1 MKLRLPITLIVS
13 LLTCTALS
21 SVAYGFVDSF
31 KLEVDTSSNQN
42 SGTTNTN
49 STETSET
56 STLTEEQSA
65 QLTELKNDYTILMKE
80 VDENTSKLEEL
91 NDQVEALEEA
101 ISDLEE
107 KTDRTEE
114 ENKLLDRYN
123 EKLTE
128 DKKEISDREKIAK
141 DYDEQREKLLKE
153 IHEIDPTVYPDPQ
166 TDEQPVEE
174 APSTPT
180 QTQVVTVPVPT
191 SSTVNATG
199 TAQRDALRNQMFG
212 LRDRLANLGRTQTA
226 PSSQQQYWV
235 QPSKDGSVPGHFVKS
250 KASATATDVNY
261 HLWVEGNGGYTDL
274 DEQSGRGGYRLKT
287 WGGTVGAAALLD
299 NDLTLGA
306 AFSAQWGD
314 LTSSGGQEWA
324 SGDLDS
330 LYLHLFGHYQSNAWG
345 HTLILTGTTTDAT
358 LNRSGFFD
366 GEYFN
371 THGDTDGYGFGALY
385 ELTYDIPLNDAGT
398 TLLQPLFDVSI
409 VHTQLDAYNETGTK
423 ALHVGKQEW
432 TTGSVALGAR
442 LSGTFGSES
451 LGHPFFGEVR
461 ASVSQ
466 DFGDTRGKTSIAWAD
481 NPGVSNTAYGS
492 KVGAT
497 AVQVGAGIST
507 PLTSYSTL
515 YANVGADFRQRE
527 NSVGGAVGLRFSF

>member
-1 MKLRLPITLIVS
+1 
-13 LLTCTALS
+13 
-21 SVAYGFVDSF
+21 
-31 KLEVDTSSNQN
+31 
-42 SGTTNTN
+42 
-49 STETSET
+49 
-56 STLTEEQSA
+56 
-65 QLTELKNDYTILMKE
+65 
-80 VDENTSKLEEL
+80 
-91 NDQVEALEEA
+91 
-101 ISDLEE
+101 
-107 KTDRTEE
+107 
-114 ENKLLDRYN
+114 
-123 EKLTE
+123 
-128 DKKEISDREKIAK
+128 
-141 DYDEQREKLLKE
+141 
-153 IHEIDPTVYPDPQ
+153 
-166 TDEQPVEE
+166 
-174 APSTPT
+174 
-180 QTQVVTVPVPT
+180 
-191 SSTVNATG
+191 
-199 TAQRDALRNQMFG
+199 MFAM
-212 LRDRLANLGRTQTA
+212 RDRVANLGRTQAA
-226 PSSQQQYWV
+226 PTPQQEYWV

-250 KASATATDVNY
+250 SSPATASDVQY

-274 DEQSGRGGYRLKT
+274 NEQSGRGGYRLQT
-287 WGGTVGAAALLD
+287 WGGTVGAATSLE
-299 NDLTLGA
+299 NNLTLGA

-330 LYLHLFGHYQSNAWG
+330 LYLHLFAHYQSNAWG
-345 HTLILTGTTTDAT
+345 HTLILTGTSTDAT
-358 LNRSGFFD
+358 LNRSGFID

-398 TLLQPLFDVSI
+398 TLLQPLFDASI
-409 VHTQLDAYNETGTK
+409 VHTQLDAYDETGTK

-497 AVQVGAGIST
+497 AVQVGAGLST
-507 PLTSYSTL
+507 PLTSWSSL

-527 NSVGGAVGLRFSF
+527 NSVGGALGVRFAF

>member
-13 LLTCTALS
+13 LLTCTAIS
-21 SVAYGFVDSF
+21 SVAYSDDITEVTVNQSLLNPL
-31 KLEVDTSSNQN
+31 KLEVDPTIMDQ
-42 SGTTNTN
+42 
-49 STETSET
+49 
-56 STLTEEQSA
+56 QK
-65 QLTELKNDYTILMKE
+65 LTELENEYTLVMKD
-80 VDENTSKLEEL
+80 VGENTSRLEEL
-91 NDQVEALEEA
+91 NERVEALEEA

-114 ENKLLDRYN
+114 EDKLLQSYKD
-123 EKLTE
+123 KLTE

-212 LRDRLANLGRTQTA
+212 LRDRLANLGRTQAA
-226 PSSQQQYWV
+226 PARQQQYWV

-358 LNRSGFFD
+358 LNRSGFID

-515 YANVGADFRQRE
+515 YANVGADFRARE
-527 NSVGGAVGLRFSF
+527 NSVGGAVGVKFSF

>member
-1 MKLRLPITLIVS
+1 MKLRLPITLLVS
-13 LLTCTALS
+13 LLTCTAIS
-21 SVAYGFVDSF
+21 SVAYSDGL
-31 KLEVDTSSNQN
+31 KLEVDPTIQTVRTQSNAEKLEN
-42 SGTTNTN
+42 EYVILYKDVDEAHMNVVEL
-49 STETSET
+49 ETRVEQLEDEIKS
-56 STLTEEQSA
+56 LEEDPYR
-65 QLTELKNDYTILMKE
+65 TPEEDTKLKNDK
-80 VDENTSKLEEL
+80 
-91 NDQVEALEEA
+91 
-101 ISDLEE
+101 
-107 KTDRTEE
+107 
-114 ENKLLDRYN
+114 
-123 EKLTE
+123 EKLDEVKQELESRKENYE
-128 DKKEISDREKIAK
+128 DLKNRADELLEK
-141 DYDEQREKLLKE
+141 
-153 IHEIDPTVYPDPQ
+153 IHEIDPTYKPDIQ

-174 APSTPT
+174 APSTPA
-180 QTQVVTVPVPT
+180 QPQVVTVPVPT

-212 LRDRLANLGRTQTA
+212 LRDRLANLGRTQAA
-226 PSSQQQYWV
+226 PAPQQEYWV

-250 KASATATDVNY
+250 NAPSSASDVQY

-274 DEQSGRGGYRLKT
+274 DEQSGRGGYRLQT
-287 WGGTVGAAALLD
+287 WGGTVGAAASLE
-299 NDLTLGA
+299 NNLTLGA

-358 LNRSGFFD
+358 LNRSGFID

-481 NPGVSNTAYGS
+481 NLGVSNTAYGS

-515 YANVGADFRQRE
+515 YANVGADFRARE
-527 NSVGGAVGLRFSF
+527 NSVCGAVGLRFTF

>member
-1 MKLRLPITLIVS
+1 VTVS
-13 LLTCTALS
+13 DINTNPVKINVDAPAQNTVDVSTLS
-21 SVAYGFVDSF
+21 SEEKIAYYHDLVEKAESNLADVEQRYELNVKDANNKIAEAEADVARDPDDATKQQTLQDAKDNLDEIIKEGDSELA
-31 KLEVDTSSNQN
+31 K
-42 SGTTNTN
+42 
-49 STETSET
+49 
-56 STLTEEQSA
+56 A
-65 QLTELKNDYTILMKE
+65 Q
-80 VDENTSKLEEL
+80 EEL
-91 NDQVEALEEA
+91 DSA
-101 ISDLEE
+101 
-107 KTDRTEE
+107 KEE
-114 ENKLLDRYN
+114 ENKAI
-123 EKLTE
+123 E
-128 DKKEISDREKIAK
+128 DYKRE
-141 DYDEQREKLLKE
+141 Q
-153 IHEIDPTVYPDPQ
+153 
-166 TDEQPVEE
+166 EE
-174 APSTPT
+174 ANNPTPTLDSTPVA
-180 QTQVVTVPVPT
+180 QPQVDTVSVPT

-199 TAQRDALRNQMFG
+199 TAQRDALRNQMFSM
-212 LRDRLANLGRTQTA
+212 RDRVANLGRTHVA
-226 PSSQQQYWV
+226 PTSQQQYWV

>member
-1 MKLRLPITLIVS
+1 
-13 LLTCTALS
+13 
-21 SVAYGFVDSF
+21 
-31 KLEVDTSSNQN
+31 
-42 SGTTNTN
+42 
-49 STETSET
+49 
-56 STLTEEQSA
+56 
-65 QLTELKNDYTILMKE
+65 
-80 VDENTSKLEEL
+80 
-91 NDQVEALEEA
+91 
-101 ISDLEE
+101 
-107 KTDRTEE
+107 
-114 ENKLLDRYN
+114 
-123 EKLTE
+123 
-128 DKKEISDREKIAK
+128 
-141 DYDEQREKLLKE
+141 
-153 IHEIDPTVYPDPQ
+153 
-166 TDEQPVEE
+166 
-174 APSTPT
+174 
-180 QTQVVTVPVPT
+180 
-191 SSTVNATG
+191 
-199 TAQRDALRNQMFG
+199 
-212 LRDRLANLGRTQTA
+212 
-226 PSSQQQYWV
+226 V

-358 LNRSGFFD
+358 LNRSGFID